1 MGEFGFIVL
10 VIILAFIVTLVVN
23 NIISKKNRDAEKQ
36 PKFEKYSENLNN
48 LNNIVAGVEKKNIVE
63 EKKEEQ
69 KTHHDVHKNLTEHT
83 TQRKTGTKD
92 KDKKEFDL
100 KNAMI
105 SKEILDRKK

>member
-10 VIILAFIVTLVVN
+10 VVILAFIITLVVN
-23 NIISKKNRDAEKQ
+23 RILTKKNRDAEKQ

-48 LNNIVAGVEKKNIVE
+48 LNNIVAGVAKKEIVAEKKVE
-63 EKKEEQ
+63 VKIN
-69 KTHHDVHKNLTEHT
+69 HDEHKNLTDHT